1 MTVEIGVEDLVE
13 GDVLRITL
21 DEDGNA
27 ETVTVLMSDPE
38 GEEREEIL
46 LLEDADADTEASEKA
61 SEE

>member
-21 DEDGNA
+21 DEDGNV

>member
-1 MTVEIGVEDLVE
+1 MEDLVE

-21 DEDGNA
+21 DEDGNV

>member
-1 MTVEIGVEDLVE
+1 MEDLVE

>member
-1 MTVEIGVEDLVE
+1 MEDLVE

-61 SEE
+61 FEE